1 MEINDAFQRP
11 DSINGINCGAASKA
25 FDGRVGRIAFKR
37 RRATE
42 DGAGT
47 SAGDRF
53 RVTGGDVVVLIVSV
67 VIVLVIPRRAVG
79 VVDVVDDIVVLKDLL
94 FPGFDDVARQEA
106 ATRRTWL
113 HLR

>member
-53 RVTGGDVVVLIVSV
+53 RVTGGDMVVLIASL
-67 VIVLVIPRRAVG
+67 VIVLVIPRTVVHVVG
-79 VVDVVDDIVVLKDLL
+79 VVVVVLKDLL